1 MQDNQPSRTAMGAAT
16 LRALHQI
23 IDKPAIFAD
32 PLALKIIGHKAETEL
47 RKLDDPRAENT
58 RPGLRAFIAVR
69 SRLAEDTLAEAM
81 AKGVEQYVL
90 LGAGLDTFA
99 YRAAR
104 TYSNLAVF
112 EVDHPATQGW
122 KRERL
127 SSAGITGPE
136 GLTFAPVN
144 FETETLAHGLSRA
157 GFDANKP
164 AMFAWLGVVPYL
176 TQDAIDATLTFIAS
190 LPRGTMVIFD
200 YGEPASKRD
209 AAAATAHKAMA
220 DRVAE
225 SGEPFRSFF
234 MPEDLKRHV
243 ASFGFSLV
251 EDFDAEAL
259 NPRYFAGRADG
270 LRLRGSGHLLR
281 ACI

>member
-1 MQDNQPSRTAMGAAT
+1 MQENQPSRTAMGAAT

-23 IDKPAIFAD
+23 LDKPTIFTD
-32 PLALKIIGHKAETEL
+32 PLALKIVGPEAEAEL
-47 RKLDDPRAENT
+47 CKRNDPRAEET
-58 RPGLRAFIAVR
+58 RPGLRAFIAAR
-69 SRLAEDTLAEAM
+69 SRLAEDTLAEAV
-81 AKGVEQYVL
+81 AQGVGQYVL

-99 YRAAR
+99 YLAAGS
-104 TYSNLAVF
+104 YPGLNVF

-127 SSAGITGPE
+127 SGAGIAVPR

-144 FETETLAHGLSRA
+144 FETETLAHGLVRA
-157 GFDANKP
+157 GFDAAKP
-164 AMFAWLGVVPYL
+164 AVFAWLGVVPYL
-176 TQDAIDATLTFIAS
+176 TQGAIDATLTFIAS
-190 LPRGTMVIFD
+190 LPRGTTVIFD
-200 YGEPASKRD
+200 YGEPASKRN

-220 DRVAE
+220 DRVAQ

-243 ASFGFSLV
+243 ASFGFSVV

-259 NPRYFAGRADG
+259 NPRYFAQRADG
-270 LRLRGSGHLLR
+270 LCLRGSGHLLR
-281 ACI
+281 ARI